1 MISLSSKYDVIFTRR
16 PEKLIQTP
24 YNVFSLRLA
33 FNRDRLDSSIK
44 KWRNPS
50 RVRHFLKINCS
61 L

>member
-1 MISLSSKYDVIFTRR
+1 MISYFSKYDVIFTRG

-44 KWRNPS
+44 KAA
-50 RVRHFLKINCS
+50 
-61 L
+61 